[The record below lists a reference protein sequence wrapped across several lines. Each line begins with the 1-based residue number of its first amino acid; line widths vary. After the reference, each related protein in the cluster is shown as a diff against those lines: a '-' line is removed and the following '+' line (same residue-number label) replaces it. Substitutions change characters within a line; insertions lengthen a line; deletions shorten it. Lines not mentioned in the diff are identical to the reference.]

1 MRNIAKALAAA
12 SVLVLVTPGC
22 GSKVQQC
29 NELIT
34 EINAA
39 QTAIAGAGTSFS
51 DKEKAKK
58 IHDEIEAEIKKIEG
72 VKISD
77 EKLKEH
83 QKKWV
88 DQLTNFNKKMESIS
102 AAVEKGDAGELQKI
116 SKEITEVTN
125 EVSGLVDET
134 NKYCQGG

>member
-1 MRNIAKALAAA
+1 MRNIAQALAVA
-12 SVLVLVTPGC
+12 SVLVLATPGC

-39 QTAIAGAGTSFS
+39 QTAIAGAGASFN

-58 IHDEIEAEIKKIEG
+58 IHDEIEAEITKIEA

-83 QKKWV
+83 QQKWV
-88 DQLTNFNKKMESIS
+88 DKLTQFNKKMESIPG
-102 AAVEKGDAGELQKI
+102 AVEKGDPSGLEEI
-116 SKEITEVTN
+116 SKEITEVTG
-125 EVSGLVDET
+125 EVSALVDET